1 MILQD
6 DFKQQILPLARIK
19 KIMKLDEDVKV
30 CVKYFILNHNV
41 NILTSIYI
49 YIYIYEFYIFW
60 YVFVYFKFKTR
71 RYTHVIAVITYELC
85 KVNVWSKIISRGD
98 NQNTK
103 QTINPPLEYNF
114 LLTLPLLA
122 I

>member
-49 YIYIYEFYIFW
+49 YIYMSSIYFDMFLFISSLKLEDIHMLLQLLHMS
-60 YVFVYFKFKTR
+60 YVKLMFEVKLFQGEIIKT
-71 RYTHVIAVITYELC
+71 L
-85 KVNVWSKIISRGD
+85 SKLSIH
-98 NQNTK
+98 
-103 QTINPPLEYNF
+103 L
-114 LLTLPLLA
+114 
-122 I
+122 

>member
-30 CVKYFILNHNV
+30 CVKYFILNHNF
-41 NILTSIYI
+41 NTCILTSIFFNFFFYK
-49 YIYIYEFYIFW
+49 YEFYIFW

-71 RYTHVIAVITYELC
+71 SYTHVIAVITYELY
-85 KVNVWSKIISRGD
+85 KVNVCGKKNSRGD
-98 NQNTK
+98 NQTLTK
-103 QTINPPLEYNF
+103 LSIHL
-114 LLTLPLLA
+114 
-122 I
+122 